1 MDCRGVDLHLNTGK
15 AFGRPF
21 GEQDRRTVGVGAP
34 EEARAFLSLWRKV
47 EPTQFHRLDGLAR
60 KLGVAEIRVKDEGSR
75 LGLGSFKALGGSH
88 AVLRI
93 AHGLAEA
100 ALGRALLPHELI
112 SSEEARARCATLT
125 FTCATD
131 GNHGKSVAAGASAIG
146 ARSKVFIHAGVSE
159 PRARAIAEWGA
170 EIVRVEGNYDDSVA
184 EARGACEATGWHLVA
199 DGSWEG
205 YEEAPGR
212 VMQGYTVIADEILSE
227 LGHAAPP
234 THVFLQAG
242 VGGFAAAISGHLRER
257 LAERAP
263 RAVVVEPERAACLFA
278 TAREGTLTRVPD
290 AEPTVMAMLE
300 CYEAS
305 LVAWRILER
314 AATAF
319 LTVPEDAAPRAMRS
333 LARPEGGD
341 PPIVSG
347 ESGSAGLAGLLT
359 VLDNPAWRSDLAIDG
374 RSRILIV
381 STETATDPESYRRLV
396 GVDPMALKT
405 SNRES

>member
-1 MDCRGVDLHLNTGK
+1 MDLHLNTG
-15 AFGRPF
+15 AEVFGRALSEED
-21 GEQDRRTVGVGAP
+21 GRTVGVGAP

-47 EPTQFHRLDGLAR
+47 EPTPLHRLDGLAR
-60 KLGVAEIRVKDEGSR
+60 ALGVAQIRVKDEGSR

-93 AHGLAEA
+93 AHSLAET
-100 ALGRALLPHELI
+100 ALGQRLLPHELLT
-112 SSEEARARCATLT
+112 SEEARARCAALT
-125 FTCATD
+125 FACATD

-146 ARSKVFIHAGVSE
+146 ASAKVFLHAGVSE

-170 EIVRVEGNYDDSVA
+170 ETVRIDGNYDDSVL
-184 EARGACEATGWHLVA
+184 EARKACEANGWHLVA

-205 YEEAPGR
+205 YEEVPGR
-212 VMQGYTVIADEILSE
+212 VMQGYTIIADEILSE

-242 VGGFAAAISGHLRER
+242 VGGFAAAIAGHLRER
-257 LAERAP
+257 LGEQAP
-263 RAVVVEPERAACLFA
+263 RAIVVEPERAACLFA
-278 TAREGTLTRVPD
+278 TALEGKLTRVPD

-305 LVAWRILER
+305 LVAWRILGR

-319 LTVPEDAAPRAMRS
+319 LTLPEEAAPRAMRA
-333 LARPEGGD
+333 LARPEAGD
-341 PPIVSG
+341 PMIVSG

-359 VLDNPAWRSDLAIDG
+359 VLDNPAWRNILALDS

-381 STETATDPESYRRLV
+381 STETATDPQSYRRLV
-396 GVDPMALKT
+396 GFDPTAAKS